1 MPFTCEILREKTGG
15 VVGQPRVG
23 SEEKF
28 SAKRRGLVMMG
39 ARKERE
45 CKMEGGS
52 QVVEILNE
60 GLLLVS

>member
-28 SAKRRGLVMMG
+28 SAKRKKVSHDWGENRGNAKWKG
-39 ARKERE
+39 THK
-45 CKMEGGS
+45 
-52 QVVEILNE
+52 
-60 GLLLVS
+60 LLRY